1 MMKYLNFGCGNRFAP
16 EWTNIDFDAR
26 SPGVIQCNLL
36 RGFPF
41 RDKSFDAVY
50 SSHVLEHFTLDQGAY
65 LLKEAFRVLKP
76 GGLIRTVVPDLES
89 AIREYVRV
97 VQHQDGSLF
106 AEKQHEWIM
115 LELLDQLV
123 RAENQGEITKFKR
136 QVLDSGDQAL
146 INYIDSRTGDMA
158 AVDVSPAHASSRWTK
173 FLGASPG
180 KLRQKMVMTWVS
192 FIKSLIPRHIAGS
205 ILDNTTLGEKHRWM
219 YDIAG
224 LKRSLARSGFRD
236 MKLLDASTSQ
246 IPNFGSYGLDLNPDG
261 KPHKLMS
268 LYVEASKPDQP

>member
-1 MMKYLNFGCGNRFAP
+1 MKYLNFGCGNRFST
-16 EWTNIDFDAR
+16 EWTNIDFGAR

-36 RGFPF
+36 QGFPF
-41 RDKSFDAVY
+41 RDNSFDAVY
-50 SSHVLEHFTLDQGAY
+50 SSHVLEHFTLDQGEC

-76 GGLIRTVVPDLES
+76 RGLIRTVVPDLES

-146 INYIDSRTGDMA
+146 ISYIDSRTGDMA
-158 AVDVSPAHASSRWTK
+158 AVDVSPARASSRWTK

-180 KLRQKMVMTWVS
+180 KLRQKMVMTWVRLV
-192 FIKSLIPRHIAGS
+192 KSLIPRHIAAS

-219 YDIAG
+219 YDITG

-261 KPHKLMS
+261 KPHKLLS

>member
-1 MMKYLNFGCGNRFAP
+1 MKYLNFGCGNRFSP

-36 RGFPF
+36 KGFPF
-41 RDKSFDAVY
+41 RDNSFDAVY
-50 SSHVLEHFTLDQGAY
+50 SSHVLEHFTLNQGAY
-65 LLKEAFRVLKP
+65 LLKEAFRVLRP

-136 QVLDSGDQAL
+136 QVLDSGDQ
-146 INYIDSRTGDMA
+146 YVYSRTGDMA
-158 AVDVSPAHASSRWTK
+158 AVDVSPAHASARWIK
-173 FLGASPG
+173 FLGTSPG
-180 KLRQKMVMTWVS
+180 KLRQKMVMTWVR
-192 FIKSLIPRHIAGS
+192 FIKSLIPRHIAAS

-219 YDIAG
+219 YDITG

-236 MKLLDASTSQ
+236 MKTLDASTSQ
-246 IPNFGSYGLDLNPDG
+246 IPNFVSYGLDLNPDG
-261 KPHKLMS
+261 KPHKLLS
-268 LYVEASKPDQP
+268 LYVEASKPHQS